1 METFLAYLWQAS
13 AVWTLLYA
21 VYVFAL
27 QGDTF
32 FNRNRAY
39 LLATI
44 FVALTLPLL
53 PVLSAVQENV
63 PTYAVQ
69 MIWEDAFEHTFEN
82 NNSPKTTAIIPSAA
96 TIAIENEPKSSFSIQ
111 QILWLLY
118 IGGVL
123 FFALRFAN
131 ALWQVLQLIY
141 QNGLQKTTY
150 SGIYQVPIS
159 PKTPVF
165 VFLNI
170 LFWAENEALSS
181 QERRK
186 ILLHELTH
194 IRQLHTLDLLLIEV
208 LQIIFWFNPVVYLSK
223 VSLQTLHEYL
233 ADREAILQTLDIQTN
248 NLQVNNLQE
257 NTQKGNTQKEYA
269 QKEYAK
275 LLVNQTFHAA
285 VYPLSHSFFNA
296 SLLKKRIKMLQKRQT
311 HRIALL
317 KTTLIIPILG
327 ACIFLVACSKEIYK
341 FQSAEIDSQKKLMQ
355 TEWEYQHIKTFVPDV
370 ANKIKFEMAD
380 KMEYGISLVAVDGN
394 YQGLTLQICGNKNG
408 EFSEPFEIT
417 KPKFLMFFRKQDAP
431 EATLLV
437 LKNGKKASNVVV
449 LIGEYDTTKHEIEQ
463 ATPPQSGVLQL
474 SAKASQEP
482 SEITIT
488 LRNDMDYA
496 FEVTQGKAKLLFKET
511 FGTNYEPDTEGVV
524 KISPQKDIGGYLL
537 IAAQEDAIVTMRYS
551 PR

>member
-1 METFLAYLWQAS
+1 MKTLLAYLWQANV
-13 AVWTLLYA
+13 VWTLLYA

-27 QGDTF
+27 QRDTF

-53 PVLSAVQENV
+53 PVLPTVQENV
-63 PTYAVQ
+63 PTQAVQ
-69 MIWEDAFEHTFEN
+69 MIWEDAFENTFED

-111 QILWLLY
+111 QILLVLY
-118 IGGVL
+118 VVGVL

-131 ALWQVLQLIY
+131 ALWQVLKLAY

-159 PKTPVF
+159 AETPVF

-170 LFWAENEALSS
+170 LFWSENEALSS

-233 ADREAILQTLDIQTN
+233 ADREAVLQTIDIQTN
-248 NLQVNNLQE
+248 NSQVSNLQE
-257 NTQKGNTQKEYA
+257 NAKKEYA

-275 LLVNQTFHAA
+275 LLVNQTFHAE
-285 VYPLSHSFFNA
+285 VYTLSHSFFNA
-296 SLLKKRIKMLQKRQT
+296 SLLKKRIKMLQKRKT

-327 ACIFLVACSKEIYK
+327 ACIFLIACSKEIYK
-341 FQSAEIDSQKKLMQ
+341 FQSAEIESQKKLMQ

-370 ANKIKFEMAD
+370 DNKIKFETAD
-380 KMEYGISLVAVDGN
+380 KMQYGISLVAVDGN
-394 YQGLTLQICGNKNG
+394 YQGLTLQICSNKKG

-449 LIGEYDTTKHEIEQ
+449 LIGEYDITKKETEQ
-463 ATPPQSGVLQL
+463 AAPPQAGVLQL
-474 SAKASQEP
+474 SAKASQDP

-511 FGTNYEPDTEGVV
+511 FGTNYEPDKEGVV